1 MTGTT
6 VYRAG
11 WTLDDIS
18 WEKFDRTKIEPG
30 LVAAVKAAS
39 LVEHNAAAYVDYLTR
54 VFRGANEQ
62 TLSDIRRWGHEEVQH
77 GLALARWSEL
87 ADPDFNFESAFQ
99 RFQSGYRPKHFAE
112 DQAASV
118 RGSRRGEMIA
128 RCVVE
133 SGTSS
138 YYSAIRDATDEPVLK
153 EIAGRI
159 AADEFRHYKLFYETL
174 HAQDEPELPWW
185 RRLFVAV
192 TRVSESS
199 DDELAYAY
207 YCANVSAKDEAR
219 IPYRR
224 GRFARAY
231 NAQAMRLYR
240 RHHVSKL
247 VQMVA
252 KAAGANPQ
260 GRFTRVSSS
269 LLWNILRLRASF
281 VAADEFK
288 DSVSPAAA

>member
-1 MTGTT
+1 MTEAT
-6 VYRAG
+6 VYRSG

-18 WEKFDRTKIEPG
+18 WDKFDPATVEPG

-39 LVEHNAAAYVDYLTR
+39 LVEHNAASYVDYLTR
-54 VFRGANEQ
+54 VFCGADAQ
-62 TLSDIRRWGHEEVQH
+62 TISEIERWGREEVQH
-77 GLALARWSEL
+77 GLALARWVEL
-87 ADPDFNFESAFQ
+87 ADPTFDFQSAFA
-99 RFQSGYRPKHFAE
+99 RFQAGYKPKHFAT
-112 DQAASV
+112 DQISSV

-153 EIAGRI
+153 EIAARI

-174 HAQDEPELPWW
+174 HAQDEPELSWW
-185 RRLFVAV
+185 KRLRVAV
-192 TRVSESS
+192 GRLNESS

-207 YCANVSAKDEAR
+207 YCANISVADEAR
-219 IPYRR
+219 VPYHRR
-224 GRFARAY
+224 RFAHAY

-240 RHHVSKL
+240 RHHVGKL

-252 KAAGANPQ
+252 KSIGADPQ
-260 GRFTRVSSS
+260 GRLTRISSS

-281 VAADEFK
+281 AAG
-288 DSVSPAAA
+288 

>member
-1 MTGTT
+1 MAAGT
-6 VYRAG
+6 VYQAG
-11 WTLDDIS
+11 WTLDDIA
-18 WEKFDRTKIEPG
+18 WKQFDRAKIEPG
-30 LVAAVKAAS
+30 LLSAVKAAA

-54 VFRGANEQ
+54 VFTRSGAQ
-62 TLSDIRRWGHEEVQH
+62 TLSDIERWGREEVQH
-77 GLALARWSEL
+77 GLALARWAEL
-87 ADPDFNFESAFQ
+87 ADPDFNFESAFA
-99 RFQSGYRPKHFAE
+99 RFQAGYKPKHFAAG
-112 DQAASV
+112 QTSSV

-138 YYSAIRDATDEPVLK
+138 FYSAIRDASEEPVLK

-159 AADEFRHYKLFYETL
+159 AADEFRHYRLFYETL

-185 RRLFVAV
+185 RRLLVAAG
-192 TRVSESS
+192 RVNESS

-207 YCANVSAKDEAR
+207 YCGNVPASDVER

-224 GRFARAY
+224 RRFARAY

-240 RHHVSKL
+240 RHHIGKL

-252 KAAGANPQ
+252 KSIGADPQ
-260 GRFTRVSSS
+260 GRLTRAASA
-269 LLWNILRLRASF
+269 LLWNVLSFRALRLAGRS
-281 VAADEFK
+281 
-288 DSVSPAAA
+288 S

>member
-1 MTGTT
+1 MTGAT

-11 WTLDDIS
+11 WSLDDIS
-18 WEKFDRTKIEPG
+18 WERFDREKLDPG

-54 VFRGANEQ
+54 VFRGAGEQ
-62 TLSDIRRWGHEEVQH
+62 TISDIHRWGREEVQH
-77 GLALARWSEL
+77 GLALARWAEL
-87 ADPDFNFESAFQ
+87 ADPNFNFESAFQ
-99 RFQSGYRPKHFAE
+99 RFQSGYQPKHFAE
-112 DQAASV
+112 DQTLSV

-159 AADEFRHYKLFYETL
+159 AADEFRHYKLFFETL

-207 YCANVSAKDEAR
+207 YCANVDAEDEAR
-219 IPYRR
+219 IPYYRR
-224 GRFARAY
+224 RFARTY

-240 RHHVSKL
+240 RHHIGKL

-252 KAAGANPQ
+252 KSIGADPQ
-260 GRFTRVSSS
+260 GWLTRASSS
-269 LLWNILRLRASF
+269 FLWNILRLRASL
-281 VAADEFK
+281 AAG
-288 DSVSPAAA
+288 